1 MISNKCDMQAI
12 KTSKRKSWQSINLA
26 LFLPFVLPRSPCGSL
41 AMTDKGSTL
50 CYFAMTAHHCH
61 FELSIESEKSI
72 NLTNLKIQKIQEFRK
87 FKKIKNKNPRI

>member
-1 MISNKCDMQAI
+1 MAI
-12 KTSKRKSWQSINLA
+12 HQFSVIFTFWIATLA
-26 LFLPFVLPRSPCGSL
+26 LWL
-41 AMTDKGSTL
+41 ARNDGHKESTL